1 MIEFK
6 KPDWLKNNLGKVDD
20 RIGKKGSLQIDKI
33 SNNKVFIKLI
43 NENGSFEILPASNA
57 LSQLLINK
65 QVRLIELKEY
75 EILELTD
82 GYVCIG
88 QVISYEV
95 GYGKSKIR

>member
-6 KPDWLKNNLGKVDD
+6 KPDWLKNNLGKVND
-20 RIGKKGSLQIDKI
+20 RIGKKGSIQINKV
-33 SNNKVFIKLI
+33 SNNKVFLKLI

-57 LSQLLINK
+57 VSQLLITN
-65 QVRLIELKEY
+65 QVRPIELKEY

-88 QVISYEV
+88 QVISYKV
-95 GYGKSKIR
+95 